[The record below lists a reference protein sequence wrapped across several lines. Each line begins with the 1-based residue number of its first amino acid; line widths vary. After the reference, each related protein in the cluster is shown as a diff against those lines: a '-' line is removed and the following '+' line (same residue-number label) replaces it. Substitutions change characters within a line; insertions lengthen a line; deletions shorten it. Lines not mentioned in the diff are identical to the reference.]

1 MSGKR
6 PMQPHWVAM
15 KAFDGD
21 LYEKCAAWR
30 DGITYNE
37 VIPLKQKE
45 IMMVAMCCLIRFEAG
60 LRTHVEYALA
70 EGVTKEELYAV
81 ASMAMLLGGVPA
93 FRDGILVINDVLA
106 KKEVI

>member
-70 EGVTKEELYAV
+70 EGVTKEELYAA
-81 ASMAMLLGGVPA
+81 ASMAMLSVVCRLSGME
-93 FRDGILVINDVLA
+93 F
-106 KKEVI
+106 